1 MSISESTVKRRRKE
15 MALHGSGST
24 MKTIDP
30 IEAEQLVLKA
40 LDKDPS
46 KRSGIRTIHQRIAFD
61 SGTHLSRCVRSTL
74 GLRWISNTPSF
85 VFFQRFHK

>member
-1 MSISESTVKRRRKE
+1 
-15 MALHGSGST
+15 MALRGSGST

-46 KRSGIRTIHQRIAFD
+46 KRSGVRTIHQKVAYD
-61 SGTHLSRCVRSTL
+61 SGIHLSRWVCSTL
-74 GLRWISNTPSF
+74 CPRCLSNTPNGYLSEIS
-85 VFFQRFHK
+85 